1 MDRRLDFS
9 VNIGTRFG
17 NYLYNSAEIIYLIF
31 DYPHNY
37 YTFKHFKIQE
47 NTYFT
52 TILPRLNE
60 P

>member
-1 MDRRLDFS
+1 M
-9 VNIGTRFG
+9 
-17 NYLYNSAEIIYLIF
+17 YNKIIYLIF

>member
-1 MDRRLDFS
+1 MKHKDNCEQLF
-9 VNIGTRFG
+9 
-17 NYLYNSAEIIYLIF
+17 EIIYLIF